1 MPPSHPRVR
10 AAGAGRDA
18 AHDAGHRLNT
28 AGLVERVL
36 VALGVAVVTQFLLIG
51 CSGIPAVSGV
61 RPSSEQDP
69 KLASVEFELVVLG
82 DIKWDGFT
90 MPVVACDASA
100 IAVQTDSV
108 PDWPTRIGT
117 TDAPKRNA
125 GTVALHALESGG
137 LGAPRTLG
145 PDLLLGRC
153 WIDGAG
159 GGALIEEPQPGG
171 ARRLGVMSP
180 IDGSVQWLL
189 DDGSTN
195 AGAWVTGLGDRVVVS
210 WCRRAPGARSW
221 SVEQAAF
228 ERTRE
233 WWLPCAD
240 GAGPSIAPVD
250 GVEWS
255 GVNLIDGV
263 LTAIQVRDGVLRAAA
278 FDASPARSEPAPLQ
292 TAVLSMRG
300 TREMAWQCVNALGPT
315 CTTGSNSLLY
325 HPRFSRIAT
334 WHPQT
339 DEAPT
344 LLPEG
349 TTGMVQCENHCLWTS
364 ADRVW
369 ACSGPT
375 PDPARRVLV
384 AEGTWILLRA
394 KNSSALLARPHGRSL
409 RIYRLTFAPPH
420 GR

>member
-1 MPPSHPRVR
+1 MLASACLSRSR
-10 AAGAGRDA
+10 AIGISATGSIVAPGFGA
-18 AHDAGHRLNT
+18 
-28 AGLVERVL
+28 VW
-36 VALGVAVVTQFLLIG
+36 AVVLATLAG
-51 CSGIPAVSGV
+51 CSGGPPSTLV

-69 KLASVEFELVVLG
+69 KLAAVEFGLVALG
-82 DIKWDGFT
+82 DVAWDGFT
-90 MPVVACDASA
+90 MPVVAGDASA
-100 IAVQTDSV
+100 IAVQVDSV
-108 PDWPTRIGT
+108 PDWPTRLGT
-117 TDAPKRNA
+117 TDAPKRNS
-125 GTVALHALESGG
+125 GTVALHAVEPGG
-137 LGAPRTLG
+137 LRAPRTLG
-145 PDLLLGRC
+145 PDLFLGRC

-180 IDGSVQWLL
+180 FDGSVQWLL
-189 DDGSTN
+189 DDGATN
-195 AGAWVTGLGDRVVVS
+195 AGAWVTGHGDRIVVT
-210 WCRRAPGARSW
+210 WCRRAPGAWSW
-221 SVEQAAF
+221 SVEQAPF
-228 ERTRE
+228 ERGHE
-233 WWLPCAD
+233 GWLPCAD

-255 GVNLIDGV
+255 GANLIDGV

-315 CTTGSNSLLY
+315 CTSGSTSLLY
-325 HPRFSRIAT
+325 HPRFSRMAT
-334 WHPQT
+334 WDPRT

-349 TTGMVQCENHCLWTS
+349 TTGMVRCEHHCLWTS
-364 ADRVW
+364 SDRVW

-384 AEGTWILLRA
+384 AEGTWILLHA
-394 KNSSALLARPHGRSL
+394 QGTSVLLARPNGRSL
-409 RIYRLTFAPPH
+409 RIYRLTFAPP
-420 GR
+420 RSA